1 MPVDLTS
8 AQRERY
14 RKHLILD
21 IIGEKGQRRLL
32 SSKALIIGVGG
43 LGSPAAL
50 YLASCG
56 VGTIGLIDSDDLELS
71 NLHRQVLYS
80 TGDVGKPKV
89 SLAEKR
95 LKEINPDVNIKA
107 IKARVDADNAK
118 GLIRDYDVILDC
130 TDNFEAKYLIND
142 TCVFLDKAL
151 AHGGVYGFDGQTTFI
166 LPGKGPC
173 YRCIFPE
180 LPGPGAFRDCRQ
192 AGILGS
198 VPAVIGSMQANEALK
213 YLLGIGKNLVGRLL
227 RYDALTGDIR
237 ISEYKKNGK
246 CPVCGGR

>member
-142 TCVFLDKAL
+142 TCVSLNKAL
-151 AHGGVYGFDGQTTFI
+151 AHGGIYGFDGQITFI